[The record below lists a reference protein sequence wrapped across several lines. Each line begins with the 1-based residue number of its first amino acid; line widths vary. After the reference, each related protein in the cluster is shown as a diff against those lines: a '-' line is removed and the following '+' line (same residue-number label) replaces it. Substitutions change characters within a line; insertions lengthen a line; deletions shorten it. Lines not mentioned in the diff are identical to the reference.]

1 MIHSNEHEAGD
12 ELKATGNVAQE
23 SCSEGRKGPPSVAKD
38 ETLQKPAG
46 ASFEDFDLDD
56 IEVLESKVFA

>member
-1 MIHSNEHEAGD
+1 MIRSNEHEAGD
-12 ELKATGNVAQE
+12 PIEAAGDVAQE
-23 SCSEGRKGPPSVAKD
+23 SCSEARKGPPSAAKD

>member
-1 MIHSNEHEAGD
+1 MIRSNEHEASD
-12 ELKATGNVAQE
+12 PIEATGHVAQE
-23 SCSEGRKGPPSVAKD
+23 SCTGAPKGPPPTAKD
-38 ETLQKPAG
+38 ETLQKAAG